1 MNRGLE
7 QRTVLRVENVEAEFS
22 KPPRLGANNADSLS
36 TELWRI
42 PLPAKTVT
50 RQIGSLRARAQ

>member
-1 MNRGLE
+1 MA
-7 QRTVLRVENVEAEFS
+7 LRVENVVAEFS

-36 TELWRI
+36 TELRRI